1 MLREK
6 ICGIYSIENKTTHK
20 KYIGQ
25 SVNIKNRWR
34 CHKIDLKSNRHDND
48 YLQKAW
54 NKYGQENFVFQILE
68 ECSEE
73 MLNERERYYIDL
85 YKTMNR
91 DYGYNL
97 KSGGQDMNYVTEY
110 VKNKISEGNK
120 RYYEQNP
127 EARLKNSIRA
137 KKQWSNP
144 DIKAKI
150 TGKNSGMY
158 GHKHTEEARRKIAGA
173 HTGTISK
180 NRNTT
185 PILCIELNKIYKDAV
200 TICQE
205 FGFNP
210 SRTGATHEVCRGSNE
225 HRKTVGGYHWKYV
238 ENNI

>member
-1 MLREK
+1 MLKEK
-6 ICGIYSIENKTTHK
+6 ICGIYSIENKVNHK

-25 SVNIKNRWR
+25 SVNIKNRWYQHR
-34 CHKIDLKSNRHDND
+34 VDLNGNKHDND
-48 YLQKAW
+48 YLQKSW
-54 NKYGQENFVFQILE
+54 NKYGKDNFDFQILE
-68 ECSEE
+68 ECSKE
-73 MLNERERYYIDL
+73 MLNEREKYYIDL

-97 KSGGQDMNYVTEY
+97 KSGGQDTNYVTDY

-127 EARLKNSIRA
+127 DEKIKRSIRS
-137 KKQWSNP
+137 KEQWSNP
-144 DIKAKI
+144 DIRAKI
-150 TGKNSGMY
+150 TGENSGMY
-158 GHKHTEEARRKIAGA
+158 GHTHTEETRRKISEA
-173 HTGTISK
+173 HKGTISK

-185 PILCIELNKIYKDAV
+185 PILCVELNKIYKDAV

-210 SRTGATHEVCRGSNE
+210 SRSGAIHEVCRGSNQ
-225 HRKTVGGYHWKYV
+225 HRKTVGGYHWQYV